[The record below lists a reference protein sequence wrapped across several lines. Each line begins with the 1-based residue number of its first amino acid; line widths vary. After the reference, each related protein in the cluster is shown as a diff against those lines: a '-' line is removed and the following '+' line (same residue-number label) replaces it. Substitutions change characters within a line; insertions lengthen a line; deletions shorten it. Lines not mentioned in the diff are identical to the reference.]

1 MNRNLKL
8 MLASVVAVALLGSG
22 LLGAAAFAQTPTPP
36 AGQTPPGGDL
46 RPGDVFWTT
55 LASKLGVSVDSL
67 KVAFRDAAKAVVA
80 QRVKDGTLRVKQDAA
95 DKLNQRL
102 DKMPLNQPP
111 FPIVPQRKGP
121 SPKERLTFQVD
132 NLMLDTAANTLGMN
146 PRDLM
151 KELRDGMTLAEI
163 AQQKGVDPNKVKTA
177 MLAAVNTRID
187 EAVKNG
193 KITEDKAKEL
203 ESKIAAKLDLTQRFP
218 LPGKQKSPQGRW
230 PKP

>member
-8 MLASVVAVALLGSG
+8 TLASVVAVALLGSG
-22 LLGAAAFAQTPTPP
+22 LLGVAAFAQTPTPP
-36 AGQTPPGGDL
+36 TGQTPPGEDL

-67 KVAFRDAAKAVVA
+67 KAAFRDAAKAVVA
-80 QRVKDGTLRVKQDAA
+80 QRVKDGKLEQDVA

-111 FPIVPQRKGP
+111 FPTLRVPHRKGP
-121 SPKERLTFQVD
+121 SPKEKLTSQAGS
-132 NLMLDTAANTLGMN
+132 LMLDTAANTLGKS

-151 KELRDGMTLAEI
+151 KKLRDGMTLAEI

-193 KITEDKAKEL
+193 KITQDKAKEL
-203 ESKIAAKLDLTQRFP
+203 ESKIAEKLDLTQRFP
-218 LPGKQKSPQGRW
+218 SPGKKSPQGRW